1 MPSQLLEAEGY
12 IQTDEGM
19 FIIKEINKDEDE
31 INVFAVGDAEELKGN
46 VVKSFSFTTV
56 TVGAAINT
64 LLAQIPNHSWTCQVM
79 NNITRKR
86 STKTSYKTVWD
97 NLLEIEKLFH
107 VDLKFNIKE
116 KKIYVYEYN
125 QMGED
130 KGVYAIDKLNL
141 DNLSIDENTEDFA
154 TRLYAYGKDGLSFS
168 GEYIDNNEYSNK
180 IISAYWTDERYSD
193 AESLLEDAQYK
204 LAELA
209 KPAISYQAK
218 VVDLASLN
226 NAEYYTFTMQLGD
239 MVRIKSTKNGIDV
252 KQRVVKIERYPEAPE
267 KNTITFSTK
276 KKSLA
281 DAQALRQKFVENI
294 EDSFDSDGAV
304 TNVGEDAV
312 DTDNI
317 KDGAVTDSK
326 IVDLSAN
333 KITAG
338 TIDAANI
345 EVINLKAENITV
357 GTINGNQIAQGAIDM
372 GNLSQTVINE
382 INSGGSTGIKS
393 FYQATAPTEAG
404 EGDLWFNTAKDNS
417 LSIYENGEWVA
428 FPFGAEALSAN
439 SITSEKIA
447 TGAITAGKIAAGA
460 IQTTNLASG
469 AVTADKISANA
480 ITSEKIA
487 AESITGDKIAAN
499 TLISNSLK
507 IGKSD
512 TDYAMAFDGTTGKIT
527 FGSGVS
533 MSWNDITDTPTIPTS
548 TSDLTNDSGFI
559 NSITATSITNNAIST
574 ATINA
579 NQITGSAF
587 DLSSGTYS
595 VTASSSGEAMIS
607 IQYYPYFCNLSADGL
622 VFEEGS
628 TVTSYSAQN
637 CSVPK
642 VYADYVYLGS
652 ESIRTIFATKSSVDN
667 KYGYGDDI
675 NVGEIKSATTYSDTV
690 SYQTNMYVGTSGILH
705 RTTNTSSRE
714 IKHDIA
720 PLADT
725 LLDADKLY
733 NAEVV
738 QFKYNDDILPSTDM
752 RYDMLLPGFIVEDL
766 INVYPAAVD
775 IDENGKPF
783 QWNAQYLLPPMLKL
797 IQNQKKEINELESRI
812 AELEERLGM

>member
-56 TVGAAINT
+56 SVGAAINT
-64 LLAQIPNHSWTCQVM
+64 LLAQIPNGSWTCQVM

-97 NLLEIEKLFH
+97 NLLEIERLFH

-180 IISAYWTDERYSD
+180 IISAYWTDERYTD

-239 MVRIKSTKNGIDV
+239 MVRIKSTKNGIDI
-252 KQRVVKIERYPEAPE
+252 KQRVVKIERYPEEPE

-345 EVINLKAENITV
+345 EVINLKAANITV
-357 GTINGNQIAQGAIDM
+357 GTINGN
-372 GNLSQTVINE
+372 
-382 INSGGSTGIKS
+382 
-393 FYQATAPTEAG
+393 
-404 EGDLWFNTAKDNS
+404 
-417 LSIYENGEWVA
+417 
-428 FPFGAEALSAN
+428 
-439 SITSEKIA
+439 
-447 TGAITAGKIAAGA
+447 
-460 IQTTNLASG
+460 
-469 AVTADKISANA
+469 
-480 ITSEKIA
+480 
-487 AESITGDKIAAN
+487 
-499 TLISNSLK
+499 
-507 IGKSD
+507 
-512 TDYAMAFDGTTGKIT
+512 
-527 FGSGVS
+527 
-533 MSWNDITDTPTIPTS
+533 
-548 TSDLTNDSGFI
+548 
-559 NSITATSITNNAIST
+559 
-574 ATINA
+574 
-579 NQITGSAF
+579 
-587 DLSSGTYS
+587 
-595 VTASSSGEAMIS
+595 
-607 IQYYPYFCNLSADGL
+607 
-622 VFEEGS
+622 
-628 TVTSYSAQN
+628 
-637 CSVPK
+637 
-642 VYADYVYLGS
+642 
-652 ESIRTIFATKSSVDN
+652 
-667 KYGYGDDI
+667 
-675 NVGEIKSATTYSDTV
+675 
-690 SYQTNMYVGTSGILH
+690 
-705 RTTNTSSRE
+705 
-714 IKHDIA
+714 
-720 PLADT
+720 
-725 LLDADKLY
+725 
-733 NAEVV
+733 
-738 QFKYNDDILPSTDM
+738 
-752 RYDMLLPGFIVEDL
+752 
-766 INVYPAAVD
+766 
-775 IDENGKPF
+775 
-783 QWNAQYLLPPMLKL
+783 
-797 IQNQKKEINELESRI
+797 
-812 AELEERLGM
+812 